1 MRYTLCAD
9 DVAARLNGANI
20 SQLSPETYLPQV
32 ERRMR
37 SFVTWTSIKTEH
49 GNGSWSFDPE
59 HRLVTVVTQHGRK
72 CTQLGGLP
80 LEYLIKLLMRELAG
94 SRLPDAY

>member
-1 MRYTLCAD
+1 MK
-9 DVAARLNGANI
+9 
-20 SQLSPETYLPQV
+20 
-32 ERRMR
+32 RR
-37 SFVTWTSIKTEH
+37 FVTWHSSKNQW

-80 LEYLIKLLMRELAG
+80 LEYLVNVLIRELSYECRDCA
-94 SRLPDAY
+94 

>member
-1 MRYTLCAD
+1 MRK
-9 DVAARLNGANI
+9 
-20 SQLSPETYLPQV
+20 
-32 ERRMR
+32 
-37 SFVTWTSIKTEH
+37 FVTWTSIKTEH

-59 HRLVTVVTQHGRK
+59 HRLVTVVAQHGRK